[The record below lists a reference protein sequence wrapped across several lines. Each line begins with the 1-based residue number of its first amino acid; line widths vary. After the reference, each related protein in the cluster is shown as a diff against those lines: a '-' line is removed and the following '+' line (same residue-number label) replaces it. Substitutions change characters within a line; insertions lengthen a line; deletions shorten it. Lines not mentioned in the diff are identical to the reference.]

1 MMSNN
6 LKKPSIFSSVEL
18 LAKSDDGK
26 SSSTSLS
33 SSSSTP
39 LSTSTFSS
47 SNNFAPLFTYSPASG
62 SCCSPFAPFNC
73 SSSSSLLTGLSQ
85 ANIRNC
91 DHKEQ
96 TDANSCSQYSIQH
109 ILAPIQ
115 NVSSLKD
122 ERRHC
127 VPQQSTYD
135 LSFVRASNLKRNREG
150 KKTFLSPYCRST
162 PLIRVDVENKFSK
175 RRKLDESSF
184 VMPSPIYPPMFSTPH
199 LSKSRMDSGFQSF
212 NATFLYTPMQTNE
225 VLSHSSKQIFWQE
238 KPVERNVEH
247 VNSGRGI
254 KNPLLQN
261 HLIKQLH
268 EGQDLSVQTKYNEF
282 LCRVCLKSFPLQRLL
297 NRHVKCHTDIKR
309 YLCTFCGKG
318 FNDTFDLKRHTRTHT
333 GVRPYKCEHCDK
345 AFTQRCSL
353 ESHARKVHN
362 VQFNYKHKERRD
374 KLYVCEE
381 CGHSTRQS
389 KEYFV
394 HMKDQHPHVP
404 TPNECKNASNDCLL
418 VQNKKTVAGCRSKK
432 KSWHCLEALLAVHVH
447 GC

>member
-1 MMSNN
+1 MLMLYNIDHIDDVHLISSLKWTNKRLKPFLRRNFYRIIVENTEIKYAALGSSCSSFAPSNC
-6 LKKPSIFSSVEL
+6 
-18 LAKSDDGK
+18 A
-26 SSSTSLS
+26 
-33 SSSSTP
+33 
-39 LSTSTFSS
+39 S
-47 SNNFAPLFTYSPASG
+47 SNL
-62 SCCSPFAPFNC
+62 
-73 SSSSSLLTGLSQ
+73 LLTDLSQ

-115 NVSSLKD
+115 NVSSLKN

-127 VPQQSTYD
+127 APQQYTYD
-135 LSFVRASNLKRNREG
+135 QSFVRASNLKRSRAE
-150 KKTFLSPYCRST
+150 KETFLSPSCRST

-268 EGQDLSVQTKYNEF
+268 EGQDLSKYIMSDNE
-282 LCRVCLKSFPLQRLL
+282 QI
-297 NRHVKCHTDIKR
+297 NRTYNTNHMI
-309 YLCTFCGKG
+309 
-318 FNDTFDLKRHTRTHT
+318 FNCT

-389 KEYFV
+389 EEHFV
-394 HMKDQHPHVP
+394 HMKDQHPHVHTSDECSNIP
-404 TPNECKNASNDCLL
+404 RHEAAIADSPNVNLM
-418 VQNKKTVAGCRSKK
+418 TIF
-432 KSWHCLEALLAVHVH
+432 
-447 GC
+447 